1 VDSSSPALKSDRIY
15 SIIIISLP
23 PRGGN
28 PIKGVILMMFFGFL
42 IVIFAVVFFLKPDI
56 LKSRMTISSSYD
68 KEMRVLRERL
78 ANGEIS
84 IEQYQE
90 LKKALSE
97 EK

>member
-1 VDSSSPALKSDRIY
+1 
-15 SIIIISLP
+15 
-23 PRGGN
+23 
-28 PIKGVILMMFFGFL
+28 MMFFGFL

-68 KEMRVLRERL
+68 KEMRILRERL

-84 IEQYQE
+84 IEQYE
-90 LKKALSE
+90 VLKKALYE

>member
-1 VDSSSPALKSDRIY
+1 MKSDRIY
-15 SIIIISLP
+15 SIIRITLP
-23 PRGGN
+23 PGGSNGRGDT
-28 PIKGVILMMFFGFL
+28 MMFFGFL
-42 IVIFAVVFFLKPDI
+42 IVIFAVAFFLKPDI

-84 IEQYQE
+84 IEQYEQ

>member
-1 VDSSSPALKSDRIY
+1 
-15 SIIIISLP
+15 
-23 PRGGN
+23 
-28 PIKGVILMMFFGFL
+28 MFFGFL

-68 KEMRVLRERL
+68 KEMRILRERL

-84 IEQYQE
+84 IEQYE
-90 LKKALSE
+90 VLKKALYE

>member
-1 VDSSSPALKSDRIY
+1 MKSDRIY
-15 SIIIISLP
+15 SIIEIPLP
-23 PRGGN
+23 PGGFNGRGDT
-28 PIKGVILMMFFGFL
+28 MMFFGFL
-42 IVIFAVVFFLKPDI
+42 TVIFAVVFFLKPDI
-56 LKSRMTISSSYD
+56 LKCRMTISSSYD

-84 IEQYQE
+84 TEQYGE